1 MSKRFWTNAIGRAVA
16 NQLMMDPIED
26 DFVND
31 EPRGAE
37 QNASRR
43 KRRRRP
49 PSVLEPP
56 PRRREQIRGRRSF
69 TRERTELFLRE
80 NPVPMILG
88 ALAAG
93 LAIGLAIRYASRP
106 DEKEAKIKTPLDR
119 INWSVLT
126 LPFLWPLFR
135 GMKERLEDSADA
147 VREGVGRV
155 KDIDLDRYTK
165 PIRKR
170 WKSWTH

>member
-1 MSKRFWTNAIGRAVA
+1 
-16 NQLMMDPIED
+16 MMDPIED

-31 EPRGAE
+31 EPLGSE
-37 QNASRR
+37 QNASTR

-56 PRRREQIRGRRSF
+56 PRRRERIGGR
-69 TRERTELFLRE
+69 TNLARERTELFLRE

-88 ALAAG
+88 ALVAG
-93 LAIGLAIRYASRP
+93 LAIGLAIRYASRS
-106 DEKEAKIKTPLDR
+106 DEKEVEVKTPIGH
-119 INWSVLT
+119 INWGMLS
-126 LPFLWPLFR
+126 LPFLWPLVR
-135 GMKERLEDSADA
+135 GMKDRLEDSTDSI
-147 VREGVGRV
+147 RQGV
-155 KDIDLDRYTK
+155 KNIDLDRYTK